1 MGHRCMNRLVSRFD
15 FKLID
20 NKRGLDIRV
29 LFKYDSKFEFKRKKQ
44 FMFFF

>member
-1 MGHRCMNRLVSRFD
+1 MGYRCMNRLVFRFD

-29 LFKYDSKFEFKRKKQ
+29 LFKYDLKFEFKRKK
-44 FMFFF
+44 